1 MLKECGKAKPTKMYT
16 YTECM
21 NFTIQNDEGWNRESI
36 NELKKLFEDT
46 DYFKRFYMIF
56 KKSAENE
63 INIQLMTK
71 KQVKK

>member
-1 MLKECGKAKPTKMYT
+1 
-16 YTECM
+16 M